1 MRNVVR
7 SQDEISKES
16 SQFDKRIRH
25 LKIIEKWIKQGIDKV
40 EIPKSLKEFY
50 NSQYERIQKQLT
62 PSPKE
67 FPLMKST

>member
-1 MRNVVR
+1 MRNAVR

-50 NSQYERIQKQLT
+50 NSQYERI
-62 PSPKE
+62 
-67 FPLMKST
+67 